1 MNIFI
6 PVLFICANNLCEFQQ
21 AATYFNTIEECVT
34 AVETQYNFIVNA
46 GQLRGLDIKVKAT
59 CVTVKVT
66 TI

>member
-6 PVLFICANNLCEFQQ
+6 PVLFICAGLQCEFQQ
-21 AATYFNTIEECVT
+21 ATTYFSRIEECVA

-46 GQLRGLDIKVKAT
+46 GQLRGLDIKVRAT
-59 CVTVKVT
+59 CVAVTVT